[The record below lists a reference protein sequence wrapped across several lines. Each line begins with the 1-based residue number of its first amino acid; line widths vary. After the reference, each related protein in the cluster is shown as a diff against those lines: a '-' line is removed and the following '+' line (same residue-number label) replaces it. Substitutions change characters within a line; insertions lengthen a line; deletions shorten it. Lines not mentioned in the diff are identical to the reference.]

1 MQRKVE
7 RSGLKITS
15 IHLFRESKSVERMDW
30 VIELLI
36 KKLESKSRNYIT
48 EWCGAEDR
56 EKHQKM
62 NKNHENKDEIL
73 KLRESNT
80 KSMVYQGM
88 LQIVY
93 NWNAQMPKINKQ

>member
-1 MQRKVE
+1 
-7 RSGLKITS
+7 
-15 IHLFRESKSVERMDW
+15 
-30 VIELLI
+30 
-36 KKLESKSRNYIT
+36 
-48 EWCGAEDR
+48 
-56 EKHQKM
+56 M